1 MLPAFARLMRSALRR
16 STLCFIACALCAC
29 ARRAPAVL
37 DLDGKAIDP
46 LANPDDTTVL
56 VFSSTECPIGN
67 RYAPELTRLASAF
80 ARQRARF
87 WLVYPNARDDA
98 RRIRKHIADYAL
110 PGRPVRDPDHLLV
123 RRAGAKVTPEA
134 AVFRPHGGLAY
145 LGRIDDQFVALG
157 TARNE
162 ATTHDL
168 ENALR
173 ALASNQTVDPDRTQ
187 AVGCAIAD

>member
-1 MLPAFARLMRSALRR
+1 M
-16 STLCFIACALCAC
+16 ACALISAC
-29 ARRAPAVL
+29 TKPAPAVL

-46 LANPDDTTVL
+46 LGNADDTTVL

-67 RYAPELTRLASAF
+67 RYAPELKRLQAAF
-80 ARQRARF
+80 AAQGARF

-98 RRIRKHIADYAL
+98 KHVREHVAQYAL
-110 PGRPVRDPDHLLV
+110 PGRAVRDPDHLLV
-123 RRAGAKVTPEA
+123 RRAGAKVTPEV

-173 ALASNQTVDPDRTQ
+173 ALSSGQEVDPDRTQ
-187 AVGCAIAD
+187 AVGCSIGD

>member
-1 MLPAFARLMRSALRR
+1 M
-16 STLCFIACALCAC
+16 
-29 ARRAPAVL
+29 L
-37 DLDGKAIDP
+37 DLDGKSVDP

-67 RYAPELTRLASAF
+67 RYAPELNRLQAAF
-80 ARQRARF
+80 AGRGARF

-98 RRIRKHIADYAL
+98 QRVREHVAEYVL
-110 PGRPVRDPDHLLV
+110 PGRAVRDPDHLLV
-123 RRAGAKVTPEA
+123 RRAGAKVTPEV

-168 ENALR
+168 ENALK
-173 ALASNQTVDPDRTQ
+173 ALGAGQAVDPDRTQ